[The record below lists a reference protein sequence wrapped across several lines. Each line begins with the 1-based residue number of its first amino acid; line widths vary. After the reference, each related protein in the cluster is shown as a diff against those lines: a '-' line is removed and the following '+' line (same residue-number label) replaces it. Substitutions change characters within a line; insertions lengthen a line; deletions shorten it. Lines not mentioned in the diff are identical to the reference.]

1 MQGIFFGTVLGF
13 SVYAMAMGYAMV
25 KYEVHN
31 PRAGKTTETSD
42 IVGGYQACMFGMFTV
57 ISIQ

>member
-13 SVYAMAMGYAMV
+13 SAYSMTMGYVMM
-25 KYEVHN
+25 KYEVYN
-31 PRAGKTTETSD
+31 TRSGETSKTSD

-57 ISIQ
+57 NSI